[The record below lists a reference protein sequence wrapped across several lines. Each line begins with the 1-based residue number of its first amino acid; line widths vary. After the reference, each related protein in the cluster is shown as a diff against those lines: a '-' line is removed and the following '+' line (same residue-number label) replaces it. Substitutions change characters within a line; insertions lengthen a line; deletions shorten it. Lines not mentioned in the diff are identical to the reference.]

1 MSFPIPNQPF
11 LVIAAAMLVNK
22 GKQPLQLG
30 VTCGKSPEAF
40 NLVAVAFG
48 GASRKQTFNI
58 LRDIELCPSSCIR
71 TPVYGEPE
79 LRQENIDT
87 RKVEITEMQVPV
99 GYALEPGHQVSGL
112 RITAHKQNGHL
123 EAGEQMPLILHL
135 AEILHIFYTYYK
147 HIARDTEILPIG
159 YEGKGSAHRPEQNPG
174 PAAVLVRRTKLN
186 GQRLI
191 HINRKTRT
199 GPDGAQLR
207 IAESLHQFGPRT
219 EG

>member
-1 MSFPIPNQPF
+1 
-11 LVIAAAMLVNK
+11 MLVNK
-22 GKQPLQLG
+22 GYEPLQLRIA
-30 VTCGKSPEAF
+30 CGKSPEAF
-40 NLVAVAFG
+40 NLGVVAFG
-48 GASRKQTFNI
+48 GASRKQRLNI
-58 LRDIELCPSSCIR
+58 LRDIKLRPASRTR
-71 TPVYGEPE
+71 TPVYGKPE

-112 RITAHKQNGHL
+112 RITAHKQYRHFK
-123 EAGEQMPLILHL
+123 AGEQMPLILHL
-135 AEILHIFYTYYK
+135 AEIFHIFHTHNK
-147 HIARDTEILPIG
+147 HITRDTEILPIG
-159 YEGKGSAHRPEQNPG
+159 HEGKGSAHRAKQNSG
-174 PAAVLVRRTKLN
+174 PAAVPVRRAKFN

-191 HINRKTRT
+191 HINRKSRT